1 MKNRGGAAGMAG
13 ANAGG
18 GSAWLY
24 ARRELEEGGGEGKI
38 IGRRE
43 RIRMACMEGEVRHDG
58 RRVVIAGAVLGRRH
72 GRRYEHR
79 GKQ

>member
-1 MKNRGGAAGMAG
+1 
-13 ANAGG
+13 
-18 GSAWLY
+18 
-24 ARRELEEGGGEGKI
+24 
-38 IGRRE
+38 
-43 RIRMACMEGEVRHDG
+43 MEGEVRHDG

>member
-1 MKNRGGAAGMAG
+1 MLGA
-13 ANAGG
+13 
-18 GSAWLY
+18 SS
-24 ARRELEEGGGEGKI
+24 RKEEGRGKI

-43 RIRMACMEGEVRHDG
+43 RIRMACMEGEVRRDG